1 MGSLSNLYISQSY
14 QSLIHIGTN
23 NTASTT
29 FTELQDGLGNS
40 LGVSVNTLGEISAS
54 GNIYGAN
61 ITGSGASINTGSL
74 VTTSSFN
81 SYTSSTNGRLSSIEA
96 TTASLIT
103 SSSNAL

>member
-14 QSLIHIGTN
+14 QSLIHVGTN
-23 NTASTT
+23 NTASTS
-29 FTELQDGLGNS
+29 FNVLQDGLGNS
-40 LGVSVNTLGEISAS
+40 LGISVNTLGEISAS
-54 GNIYGAN
+54 GNIYGLN
-61 ITGSGASINTGSL
+61 ITGSQVDTGSL

-103 SSSNAL
+103 SSSNA